1 MRAKTASAGNHK
13 TPQVNCSQLQPSL
26 SPASACRL
34 MLSPVPPPPQAAF
47 FPDFDPRANLCSPSQ
62 PGTATR
68 SSREARGS
76 PPQRGACPR
85 SSHLCSHRG
94 LGSPGDAARP
104 GADLGDL
111 QTALE
116 RKRCMQRGRAG
127 NLPAAGGGE
136 LPGGGGGSLCMANTT
151 PEFTGRRQG
160 KRSPPAP
167 LALRNSRCN
176 ASFRL
181 LLLFDGKELMAQSQL

>member
-47 FPDFDPRANLCSPSQ
+47 FPDFDPCSAPRANLCSPSQ

-76 PPQRGACPR
+76 PPQRGGCPR

-127 NLPAAGGGE
+127 NLPATGGGE
-136 LPGGGGGSLCMANTT
+136 LPGGGLFAWQT
-151 PEFTGRRQG
+151 RH
-160 KRSPPAP
+160 
-167 LALRNSRCN
+167 RNSRGEGRAN
-176 ASFRL
+176 AHLLRRWLCGTAGATPRFVCCSF
-181 LLLFDGKELMAQSQL
+181 LMEKS